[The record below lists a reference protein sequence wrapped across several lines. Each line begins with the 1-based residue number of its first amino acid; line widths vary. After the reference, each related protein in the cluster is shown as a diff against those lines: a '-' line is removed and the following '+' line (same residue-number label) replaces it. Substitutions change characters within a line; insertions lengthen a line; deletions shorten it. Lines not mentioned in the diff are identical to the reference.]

1 MHLIGI
7 TFYAIFA
14 SGELQPWA
22 EQIVEEKKV
31 WSPSGGGEIYRE
43 TEFVSFYQKKKYI

>member
-1 MHLIGI
+1 MHLVGI

-22 EQIVEEKKV
+22 ETIIEEKKV
-31 WSPSGGGEIYRE
+31 WSPSGGGEICQQE
-43 TEFVSFYQKKKYI
+43 TEFVCCL

>member
-31 WSPSGGGEIYRE
+31 WSPSGGGEIYHE
-43 TEFVSFYQKKKYI
+43 TEFVCYILKNNN